1 MCMCTS
7 GDHFKYF
14 LKMLKNVRRIWTN
27 IVRNRLRASTMPL
40 TGVWLEF
47 LETYRFNSNAAKK
60 GDKMHFR
67 GYSDIGIKKKLFRD
81 SKIRTKKSEEKAM
94 NLQEFMSE
102 QKFFG
107 KKA

>member
-1 MCMCTS
+1 MTCIMAWKFRMCMCTS

-47 LETYRFNSNAAKK
+47 LET
-60 GDKMHFR
+60 
-67 GYSDIGIKKKLFRD
+67 
-81 SKIRTKKSEEKAM
+81 
-94 NLQEFMSE
+94 
-102 QKFFG
+102 
-107 KKA
+107 

>member
-1 MCMCTS
+1 
-7 GDHFKYF
+7 
-14 LKMLKNVRRIWTN
+14 
-27 IVRNRLRASTMPL
+27 
-40 TGVWLEF
+40 
-47 LETYRFNSNAAKK
+47 
-60 GDKMHFR
+60 MHFR

-102 QKFFG
+102 QKFLG